1 MSVLAK
7 ANESS
12 KTAFPPRVG
21 NVGMTCLAKTRP
33 EGNETTP
40 PAILVPPASNPMAQ
54 LCVFELGSNIIRF
67 VCSNRL
73 FVVTA

>member
-1 MSVLAK
+1 
-7 ANESS
+7 
-12 KTAFPPRVG
+12 
-21 NVGMTCLAKTRP
+21 
-33 EGNETTP
+33 
-40 PAILVPPASNPMAQ
+40 MAQ